1 MNKARVIER
10 SLNTFTLGWCSLI
23 PLIGIIPALL
33 AIYWYRKSSDEA
45 GMEWNPAHR
54 YALWGCILAL
64 AGLAVSLLGLVA
76 ALAIIV
82 VHGLN

>member
-10 SLNTFTLGWCSLI
+10 SLNAFTLGWFSLI

-45 GMEWNPAHR
+45 GMEWNPARTH
-54 YALWGCILAL
+54 ALWGCVLAL
-64 AGLAVSLLGLVA
+64 AGLAVSLLAISG
-76 ALAIIV
+76 ALALAV
-82 VHGLN
+82 YGLR